1 MAQRRMFSLL
11 VTDTDSF
18 LDMPLSTQALYFH
31 LGMHGD
37 DEGFVGSPRKIARSI
52 GCNADDLKVLAAK
65 GFIIAFE
72 SGVVVIRDWNIN
84 NTLRNDRFHPT
95 IYTEEKALVS
105 MTGGNRYELASNMAT
120 VGIPHDNHVATV
132 GIPSDNQME
141 PELNITKH
149 NITKP
154 NLTKP
159 SISADSRKNRAA
171 SGPDFDRFWTA
182 YPNKKGKG
190 AARTAFSKA
199 LAKGVSVE
207 DLITAV
213 ERQKH
218 SRQWTRD
225 NGDYIPHPATWL
237 NQERWEDAIEAEP
250 EEDDSWN
257 PFLQIAKEE
266 HQKNEQGANGGGP
279 VDNEGGLPFFLSGN
293 G

>member
-1 MAQRRMFSLL
+1 MGRNYAAVPHDYIEKLEELTDEEFGRLIRSLL
-11 VTDTDSF
+11 LYSRAGEAFSPKGNERFFVQLVKITEDTFQSAFDETDRKKTERARKAAEARWSAQASNEMQGDAQASV
-18 LDMPLSTQALYFH
+18 ST
-31 LGMHGD
+31 
-37 DEGFVGSPRKIARSI
+37 ES
-52 GCNADDLKVLAAK
+52 NAKDAK
-65 GFIIAFE
+65 
-72 SGVVVIRDWNIN
+72 NKIN
-84 NTLRNDRFHPT
+84 NKDKINILQINNKVKEKENNKEKKND
-95 IYTEEKALVS
+95 
-105 MTGGNRYELASNMAT
+105 
-120 VGIPHDNHVATV
+120 VG
-132 GIPSDNQME
+132 
-141 PELNITKH
+141 
-149 NITKP
+149 
-154 NLTKP
+154 
-159 SISADSRKNRAA
+159 
-171 SGPDFDRFWTA
+171 FDRFWSV

-190 AARTAFSKA
+190 AARTAFAKA
-199 LAKGVSVE
+199 IAKGVSVE